1 MSYLIDFLPRI
12 RDNYTFKYAF
22 CIAAFLLALII
33 RLMLDKYLPPGF
45 PFLTFF
51 PAVILSTFVAGLWPG
66 IVSAVAC
73 GLAALYFFISPIHS
87 FELTYGGTIA
97 MIFYTFVVGIDIG
110 LIHFVTQAL
119 EQLRIERNRS
129 ANLSLRMEILFS
141 ELQHRVSNNLQ
152 TVAGL
157 LLLRESAIDDPEAQ
171 RALQEA
177 RNRITLLGKLHRKL
191 HDPNLDSVNLGIF
204 LKELCRDVMQTSGVK
219 GVEFFVDTCDV
230 VIPARKFIPLA
241 LIVTELLSNSLEHGF
256 ANGRNGTVQIACHP
270 DGVTDEIALTV
281 NDDGHGLPPDF
292 NLQTTKSLGL
302 HIAKS
307 LAEQIGGRLSMMASN
322 RGTQCTL
329 HFPVSV

>member
-1 MSYLIDFLPRI
+1 MDRLINFLPRV
-12 RDNYTFKYAF
+12 RGNSAFKYAF
-22 CIAAFLLALII
+22 CIAAFLLALVI
-33 RLMLDKYLPPGF
+33 RLVLDNYLPPGF

-51 PAVILSTFVAGLWPG
+51 PAVILSTFVAGLWAG
-66 IVSAVAC
+66 IASAVAC
-73 GLAALYFFISPIHS
+73 GLAALYFFIYPLNA
-87 FELTYGGTIA
+87 FQVTYGGTAA
-97 MIFYTFVVGIDIG
+97 MAIYAVVMGIDIT
-110 LIHFVTQAL
+110 LIHFITQAL

-219 GVEFFVDTCDV
+219 GVEFVVDTCDV

-329 HFPVSV
+329 HFPVSA